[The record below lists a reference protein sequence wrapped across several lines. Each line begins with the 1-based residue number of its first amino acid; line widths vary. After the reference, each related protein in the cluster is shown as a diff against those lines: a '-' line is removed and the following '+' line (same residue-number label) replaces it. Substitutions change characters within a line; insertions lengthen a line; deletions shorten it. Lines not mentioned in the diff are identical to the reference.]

1 VWGIIIFHHKSYKL
15 ELEALNFDF
24 WVVSVVSSSFF
35 YHSKHSHQLALQR
48 HQAEG
53 PRLVVGEEQPGR
65 NLLDDLTH
73 LATSEDHLTGGT
85 IIGLVT
91 LWSFNNIKIVDLPS
105 YKMVVFHSYVKVYQ
119 REMFRNNHWFSKC

>member
-1 VWGIIIFHHKSYKL
+1 MWGIIIVHHKSYKL

-24 WVVSVVSSSFF
+24 WVVSVVF
-35 YHSKHSHQLALQR
+35 YHSQHSHQLALQR

-91 LWSFNNIKIVDLPS
+91 LWSFNLI
-105 YKMVVFHSYVKVYQ
+105 
-119 REMFRNNHWFSKC
+119 

>member
-1 VWGIIIFHHKSYKL
+1 MQQKMIWTPKWNQGTKL
-15 ELEALNFDF
+15 
-24 WVVSVVSSSFF
+24 SFF

-91 LWSFNNIKIVDLPS
+91 LWSFNLI
-105 YKMVVFHSYVKVYQ
+105 
-119 REMFRNNHWFSKC
+119 